1 MLLIKIICAYIGKVK
16 GGFHMNGKEIKALI
30 KKKRLFQWEV
40 AEELHINEFT
50 LSRWL
55 RGSISKKQEEEILN
69 AIERLTQKE

>member
-1 MLLIKIICAYIGKVK
+1 
-16 GGFHMNGKEIKALI
+16 MNGKEIQALI

-55 RGSISKKQEEEILN
+55 RGTLSKEREEAILN
-69 AIERLTQKE
+69 AIEKLEQKE

>member
-55 RGSISKKQEEEILN
+55 RGSISKKLEEDILN

>member
-1 MLLIKIICAYIGKVK
+1 
-16 GGFHMNGKEIKALI
+16 MNGKEIQTLI

-55 RGSISKKQEEEILN
+55 RGTLSKEREEAILN
-69 AIERLTQKE
+69 AIEKLEQKE

>member
-1 MLLIKIICAYIGKVK
+1 
-16 GGFHMNGKEIKALI
+16 MNGKEIKALI

-55 RGSISKKQEEEILN
+55 RGTLSKEREEAILN
-69 AIERLTQKE
+69 AIEKLEQKE